1 MSAGGGRAEGGHCR
15 WQLRLNQNEGDGEV
29 AKRQSSD
36 DEQQIRIAANSI
48 VWLKKTSDSSKA
60 EGCRRRGGEVSGLAC
75 AVESGYSHVTD
86 LLLGFR
92 FACDSPRRAAY
103 GSAKKYTHSTL
114 TLTHTPTHTHKQCT
128 VCSPS
133 VTKLCAECI
142 HYLI

>member
-15 WQLRLNQNEGDGEV
+15 WQLRLNQNEGEGEV
-29 AKRQSSD
+29 AKRQPSD

-48 VWLKKTSDSSKA
+48 VWLKKTSDSREA
-60 EGCRRRGGEVSGLAC
+60 EGCRRRGEEASGLAC

-103 GSAKKYTHSTL
+103 GSAKKYTHST
-114 TLTHTPTHTHKQCT
+114 PTHTHTQAHTQAVHSLLAKRNET
-128 VCSPS
+128 
-133 VTKLCAECI
+133 LC
-142 HYLI
+142 